1 MNFRVMKQSDY
12 DAIISLWQN
21 AQGIKLRDAD
31 SREGIDKYL
40 QRNPGLSFVAEFDGM
55 VVGTIMAGHD
65 GKRGYL
71 QHLAVAVS
79 HRKMGIATKLL
90 TLCLSALKV
99 EGIVKSHIHVLCENE
114 AAKVYWKNR
123 GWLKRDDIEAF
134 SFINGGDENT

>member
-40 QRNPGLSFVAEFDGM
+40 QRNPGLSFVAEFNGM

-71 QHLAVAVS
+71 QHLAVAVT

-90 TLCLSALKV
+90 NLCYLP
-99 EGIVKSHIHVLCENE
+99 
-114 AAKVYWKNR
+114 
-123 GWLKRDDIEAF
+123 
-134 SFINGGDENT
+134 